1 MTHLHYRV
9 WDGEQMHY
17 WDDEGISLTI
27 ENDGSWFLW
36 HAFGG
41 GCVVSSDDKDAVLM
55 WGTGVKD
62 DEEKMIYT
70 EDVVEYETRNLVQA
84 FGGDGPEY
92 LLERRIIC
100 SFGGKHNVPCG
111 FLGNLKVIGNE
122 YENPGLLEAAE

>member
-9 WDGEQMHY
+9 WDGERMHY
-17 WDDEGISLTI
+17 WDEEGVSLTI
-27 ENDGSWFLW
+27 ESDGSWFLW
-36 HAFGG
+36 HAFGVG
-41 GCVVSSDDKDAVLM
+41 WVVYSDDKDAVLM

-62 DEEKMIYT
+62 DEGKMIYPG
-70 EDVVEYETRNLVQA
+70 DVVEYETRNLVQA

-92 LLERRIIC
+92 LLERRTIC

-111 FLGNLKVIGNE
+111 FLRNLKVIGNE

>member
-27 ENDGSWFLW
+27 KNDGSWFLW
-36 HAFGG
+36 HYAD

-62 DEEKMIYT
+62 DEGKMIYPG
-70 EDVVEYETRNLVQA
+70 DDIEYYIGTFTLVTHEREKIRMTQRI
-84 FGGDGPEY
+84 FISGGN
-92 LLERRIIC
+92 
-100 SFGGKHNVPCG
+100 HNIP
-111 FLGNLKVIGNE
+111 LGYGENLKVIGNL
-122 YENPGLLEAAE
+122 YEVEAAE

>member
-1 MTHLHYRV
+1 
-9 WDGEQMHY
+9 
-17 WDDEGISLTI
+17 
-27 ENDGSWFLW
+27 
-36 HAFGG
+36 
-41 GCVVSSDDKDAVLM
+41 
-55 WGTGVKD
+55 
-62 DEEKMIYT
+62 EKMIYPG
-70 EDVVEYETRNLVQA
+70 DVVEYETRNLVQA

>member
-1 MTHLHYRV
+1 MTNLHYRV

-27 ENDGSWFLW
+27 KNDGSWFLW
-36 HAFGG
+36 HYAD

-62 DEEKMIYT
+62 DEWKMIYPG
-70 EDVVEYETRNLVQA
+70 DAVEYETRNLVQA

-122 YENPGLLEAAE
+122 YENPGLLKEAE